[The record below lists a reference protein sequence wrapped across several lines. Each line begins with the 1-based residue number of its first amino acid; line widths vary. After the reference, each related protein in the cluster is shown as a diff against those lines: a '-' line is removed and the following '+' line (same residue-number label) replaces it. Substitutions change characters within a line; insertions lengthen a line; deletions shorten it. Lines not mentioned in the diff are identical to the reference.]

1 MNEEI
6 KLWCTLLG
14 MAVLSAIV
22 RYRTFI
28 GAVMDAVLGFTM
40 GIISFHLLSY
50 WSLTDE
56 VRCGFTGAIILFA
69 RPLYDTI
76 EKFITE
82 KLTDVVL
89 SLNSKKKKKC

>member
-1 MNEEI
+1 MYEEV
-6 KLWCTLLG
+6 KLWMTFICLS
-14 MAVLSAIV
+14 VLSAIV

-28 GAVMDAVLGFTM
+28 GAVMDSVLGFLM
-40 GIISFHLLSY
+40 GIISYHLLSY
-50 WSLTDE
+50 YSITDE

-82 KLTDVVL
+82 KLTDCL
-89 SLNSKKKKKC
+89 ISLKSKKRK

>member
-1 MNEEI
+1 MNEEL
-6 KLWCTLLG
+6 KLWCTFLG
-14 MAVLSAIV
+14 LAVLSAIV

-28 GAVMDAVLGFTM
+28 GAVLDAVLGFTM

-82 KLTDVVL
+82 KLTDTL
-89 SLNSKKKKKC
+89 TSMKGQK

>member
-1 MNEEI
+1 MNEEL
-6 KLWCTLLG
+6 KLWCTFIGL
-14 MAVLSAIV
+14 AVLSAIV
-22 RYRTFI
+22 RYRTFL

-82 KLTDVVL
+82 KLADTL
-89 SLNSKKKKKC
+89 TSMKGQK

>member
-1 MNEEI
+1 MNEEL
-6 KLWCTLLG
+6 KLWCTFLG
-14 MAVLSAIV
+14 LAVLSAIV

-28 GAVMDAVLGFTM
+28 GAVLDAVLGFTM

-82 KLTDVVL
+82 KLADTL
-89 SLNSKKKKKC
+89 TSMKGRR

>member
-1 MNEEI
+1 MNEEV
-6 KLWCTLLG
+6 KLWIMFMCLS
-14 MAVLSAIV
+14 VLSAIV

-28 GAVMDAVLGFTM
+28 GAVMDSVLGFLM
-40 GIISFHLLSY
+40 GTISYHLLSY
-50 WSLTDE
+50 YSITDE

-82 KLTDVVL
+82 RLTDYL
-89 SLNSKKKKKC
+89 ILLKSKSKK

>member
-1 MNEEI
+1 MNEEL
-6 KLWCTLLG
+6 KLWCTFLG
-14 MAVLSAIV
+14 LAVLSAIV
-22 RYRTFI
+22 RYRTLL
-28 GAVMDAVLGFTM
+28 GAVLDAVLGFTM

-76 EKFITE
+76 ERFITE
-82 KLTDVVL
+82 KLTDTL
-89 SLNSKKKKKC
+89 TSMRGQK

>member
-1 MNEEI
+1 MNEEL
-6 KLWCTLLG
+6 KLWCTFLG
-14 MAVLSAIV
+14 LAVLSAIV
-22 RYRTFI
+22 RYRTLL
-28 GAVMDAVLGFTM
+28 GAVLDAVLGFTM

-76 EKFITE
+76 ERFITE
-82 KLTDVVL
+82 KLTDTL
-89 SLNSKKKKKC
+89 TSMRGRK

>member
-6 KLWCTLLG
+6 KLWCTFLG
-14 MAVLSAIV
+14 LAVLSAIV

-28 GAVMDAVLGFTM
+28 GAVLDAVLGFTM
-40 GIISFHLLSY
+40 GIVSFHLLSY
-50 WSLTDE
+50 WNLTDE

-82 KLTDVVL
+82 KLADTL
-89 SLNSKKKKKC
+89 TSMKGRR

>member
-1 MNEEI
+1 MNEEV
-6 KLWCTLLG
+6 KLWVTFLG
-14 MAVLSAIV
+14 LAVLSAIV

-28 GAVMDAVLGFTM
+28 GAVLDSVLGFLM
-40 GIISFHLLSY
+40 GTISFHLLSY
-50 WSLTDE
+50 WDITDE

-82 KLTDVVL
+82 KLADTIL
-89 SLNSKKKKKC
+89 TIRRKK

>member
-1 MNEEI
+1 MNEEL
-6 KLWCTLLG
+6 KLWCTFLG
-14 MAVLSAIV
+14 IAVLSAIV
-22 RYRTFI
+22 RYRTFL
-28 GAVMDAVLGFTM
+28 GAVLDAVLGFTM

-82 KLTDVVL
+82 KLTDTL
-89 SLNSKKKKKC
+89 TSMKGRR

>member
-6 KLWCTLLG
+6 KLWCTFLG
-14 MAVLSAIV
+14 LAVLSAIV
-22 RYRTFI
+22 RYRTFL
-28 GAVMDAVLGFTM
+28 GAVLDAVLGFTM
-40 GIISFHLLSY
+40 GIISFHMLSY

-82 KLTDVVL
+82 KLADTL
-89 SLNSKKKKKC
+89 TSMKGRK

>member
-1 MNEEI
+1 MNEEL
-6 KLWCTLLG
+6 KLWCTFLG
-14 MAVLSAIV
+14 LAVLSAIV

-28 GAVMDAVLGFTM
+28 GAILDAVLGFTM
-40 GIISFHLLSY
+40 GIVSFHLLSY

-76 EKFITE
+76 ERFITE
-82 KLTDVVL
+82 KLTDTL
-89 SLNSKKKKKC
+89 TTMKGQK

>member
-6 KLWCTLLG
+6 KLWCTFLG
-14 MAVLSAIV
+14 LAVLSAIV
-22 RYRTFI
+22 RYRTFL
-28 GAVMDAVLGFTM
+28 GAVLDAVLGFTM

-82 KLTDVVL
+82 KLADTL
-89 SLNSKKKKKC
+89 TSMKGRR

>member
-1 MNEEI
+1 MNEEL
-6 KLWCTLLG
+6 KLWCTFLG
-14 MAVLSAIV
+14 LAVLSAIV

-82 KLTDVVL
+82 KLTDTL
-89 SLNSKKKKKC
+89 TSMKGQK

>member
-1 MNEEI
+1 MNEEL
-6 KLWCTLLG
+6 KLWCTFLG
-14 MAVLSAIV
+14 LAVLSAIV

-82 KLTDVVL
+82 KLTDTL
-89 SLNSKKKKKC
+89 TSMKGRR

>member
-1 MNEEI
+1 MNEEL
-6 KLWCTLLG
+6 KLWLTFLG
-14 MAVLSAIV
+14 LSVLSAIV
-22 RYRTFI
+22 RYRTFL
-28 GAVMDAVLGFTM
+28 GAVLDSVLGFLM

-50 WSLTDE
+50 WNITDE

-82 KLTDVVL
+82 KLTDTL
-89 SLNSKKKKKC
+89 TSMKGRR

>member
-1 MNEEI
+1 MNEEL
-6 KLWCTLLG
+6 KLWCTFLG
-14 MAVLSAIV
+14 LAVLSAIV
-22 RYRTFI
+22 RYRTFL

-82 KLTDVVL
+82 KLTDTL
-89 SLNSKKKKKC
+89 TSMKGQK

>member
-1 MNEEI
+1 MNEEL
-6 KLWCTLLG
+6 KLWCTFLG
-14 MAVLSAIV
+14 LAVLSAIV
-22 RYRTFI
+22 RYRTLL
-28 GAVMDAVLGFTM
+28 GAVLDSVLGFMM

-76 EKFITE
+76 ERFITE
-82 KLTDVVL
+82 KLTDTL
-89 SLNSKKKKKC
+89 TSMRGRK

>member
-6 KLWCTLLG
+6 KLWCTFLG
-14 MAVLSAIV
+14 LAVLSAIV

-28 GAVMDAVLGFTM
+28 GAVLDAVLGFTM

-50 WSLTDE
+50 WNLTDE

-82 KLTDVVL
+82 KLADTL
-89 SLNSKKKKKC
+89 TSMKGQK

>member
-6 KLWCTLLG
+6 KLWCTFLG
-14 MAVLSAIV
+14 LAVLSAIV

-28 GAVMDAVLGFTM
+28 GAVLDAVLGFTM

-82 KLTDVVL
+82 KLTDTL
-89 SLNSKKKKKC
+89 TSMKGQK

>member
-1 MNEEI
+1 MNEEL
-6 KLWCTLLG
+6 KLWCTFIGL
-14 MAVLSAIV
+14 AVLSAIV
-22 RYRTFI
+22 RYRTFL

-82 KLTDVVL
+82 KLTDTL
-89 SLNSKKKKKC
+89 TSMKGQK

>member
-1 MNEEI
+1 MNEEL
-6 KLWCTLLG
+6 KLWCTFLG
-14 MAVLSAIV
+14 LAVLSAIV

-28 GAVMDAVLGFTM
+28 GAVLDAVLGFTM
-40 GIISFHLLSY
+40 GIVSFHLLSY

-76 EKFITE
+76 ERFITE
-82 KLTDVVL
+82 KLTDTL
-89 SLNSKKKKKC
+89 TSMKGQK

>member
-1 MNEEI
+1 MNEEL
-6 KLWCTLLG
+6 KLWCTFLG
-14 MAVLSAIV
+14 LAVLSAIV

-28 GAVMDAVLGFTM
+28 GVVMDAVLGFTM

-82 KLTDVVL
+82 KLIDIFNNVR
-89 SLNSKKKKKC
+89 SK

>member
-1 MNEEI
+1 MNEEL
-6 KLWCTLLG
+6 KLWCTFLG
-14 MAVLSAIV
+14 LAVLSAIV
-22 RYRTFI
+22 RYRTFL
-28 GAVMDAVLGFTM
+28 GAVLDAVLGFTM

-82 KLTDVVL
+82 KLTDTL
-89 SLNSKKKKKC
+89 TSMKGRR

>member
-1 MNEEI
+1 MNEEL
-6 KLWCTLLG
+6 KLWCTFLG
-14 MAVLSAIV
+14 LAVLSAIV

-40 GIISFHLLSY
+40 GIVSFHLLSY

-82 KLTDVVL
+82 KLTDTL
-89 SLNSKKKKKC
+89 TSMKGQK

>member
-1 MNEEI
+1 MNEEV
-6 KLWCTLLG
+6 KLWITFMCLS
-14 MAVLSAIV
+14 VLSAIV

-28 GAVMDAVLGFTM
+28 GAVMDSVLGFLM
-40 GIISFHLLSY
+40 GNISYHLLSY
-50 WSLTDE
+50 YSITDE

-82 KLTDVVL
+82 RLTDCL
-89 SLNSKKKKKC
+89 ILLKSKSKK

>member
-1 MNEEI
+1 MNEEL
-6 KLWCTLLG
+6 KLWCTFLG
-14 MAVLSAIV
+14 LAVLSAIV

-28 GAVMDAVLGFTM
+28 GAVLDAVLGFTM

-56 VRCGFTGAIILFA
+56 VRCGFTGAIILFV

-82 KLTDVVL
+82 KLTDTL
-89 SLNSKKKKKC
+89 TSMKGRR

>member
-1 MNEEI
+1 MNEEL
-6 KLWCTLLG
+6 KLWCTFLG
-14 MAVLSAIV
+14 LAVLSAIV

-28 GAVMDAVLGFTM
+28 GAVLDAVLGFTM

-82 KLTDVVL
+82 KLTDTL
-89 SLNSKKKKKC
+89 TSMKGRR

>member
-1 MNEEI
+1 MNEEL
-6 KLWCTLLG
+6 KLWCTFLG
-14 MAVLSAIV
+14 LAVLSAIV

-76 EKFITE
+76 ERFITE
-82 KLTDVVL
+82 KLTDTL
-89 SLNSKKKKKC
+89 TSMKGQK

>member
-1 MNEEI
+1 MNEEL
-6 KLWCTLLG
+6 KLWCTFLG
-14 MAVLSAIV
+14 LAVLSAIV

-28 GAVMDAVLGFTM
+28 GAVLAAVLGFTM

-82 KLTDVVL
+82 KLTDTL
-89 SLNSKKKKKC
+89 TSMKGRR

>member
-1 MNEEI
+1 MNEEV
-6 KLWCTLLG
+6 KLWITFMCL
-14 MAVLSAIV
+14 AVRSAIV

-28 GAVMDAVLGFTM
+28 GAVMDSVLGFLM
-40 GIISFHLLSY
+40 GTISYHLLSY
-50 WSLTDE
+50 YSITDE

-82 KLTDVVL
+82 KLMDCLTL
-89 SLNSKKKKKC
+89 LKSKGKK

>member
-40 GIISFHLLSY
+40 GIISYHLLSY

-82 KLTDVVL
+82 KLADVVL
-89 SLNSKKKKKC
+89 SLNGKKKKKC

>member
-1 MNEEI
+1 MNEEL
-6 KLWCTLLG
+6 KLWCTFLG
-14 MAVLSAIV
+14 IAVLSAIV
-22 RYRTFI
+22 RYRTFL

-82 KLTDVVL
+82 KLTDTL
-89 SLNSKKKKKC
+89 TSMKGQK

>member
-1 MNEEI
+1 MNEEL
-6 KLWCTLLG
+6 KLWCAFLG
-14 MAVLSAIV
+14 LAVLSAIV

-40 GIISFHLLSY
+40 GIVSFHLLSY

-82 KLTDVVL
+82 KLTDTL
-89 SLNSKKKKKC
+89 TSMKGQK

>member
-1 MNEEI
+1 MNEEL
-6 KLWCTLLG
+6 KLWCTFLG
-14 MAVLSAIV
+14 LAVLSAIV

-76 EKFITE
+76 ERFITE
-82 KLTDVVL
+82 KLTDTL
-89 SLNSKKKKKC
+89 TSMKGRR

>member
-1 MNEEI
+1 MNEEL
-6 KLWCTLLG
+6 KLWCTFLG
-14 MAVLSAIV
+14 LAVLSAIV

-28 GAVMDAVLGFTM
+28 GAVLDAVLGFTM

-82 KLTDVVL
+82 KLTDTL
-89 SLNSKKKKKC
+89 ISMKGKND